1 MSFRFSSCA
10 SALALAI
17 ALLPACSQVRG
28 RKRIREANELYHRG
42 KYAEAVTL
50 YKEAEALV
58 PDLPALWL
66 NEGYTC
72 RQLIAPGGHDP
83 ESRRAAA
90 CALAAFGRLGEVA
103 PKDPRAGELTLQTWF
118 DMQDYPSL
126 EAAFLERRR
135 KAPDDLDAVHG
146 LQDVYFKWGKWPQ
159 ALEWSKQAAALRA
172 DDAEAQYG
180 VGTFVWQIL
189 STHGGGVQ
197 MAGYSPWPDVAGTKG
212 SMTVAPPA
220 TTPGDITDSA
230 RVALADQG
238 IVYLEKALARRPRYP
253 EAMTYLALLWRQKS
267 FAFFTDPIAW
277 QGAVDEA
284 DNWQQRAADA
294 RAGKS

>member
-1 MSFRFSSCA
+1 MSSRSSSYV

-17 ALLPACSQVRG
+17 VLLPACTQVRG
-28 RKRIREANELYHRG
+28 RKRIQEANELYRRG
-42 KYAEAVTL
+42 RYAEAVTL
-50 YKEAEALV
+50 YKEAEPLV
-58 PDLPALWL
+58 PNLPTLWL

-72 RQLIAPGGHDP
+72 RQLIAPGGRDP
-83 ESRRAAA
+83 ESQRAAA
-90 CALAAFGRLGEVA
+90 CALAAFRRLGEVA
-103 PKDPRAGELTLQTWF
+103 PKDQRAAELTLQTWF
-118 DMQDYPSL
+118 DVQDYPSL

-135 KAPDDLDAVHG
+135 QAPDDLDAVHG
-146 LQDVYFKWGKWPQ
+146 LQDVYFKWGKWSQ
-159 ALEWSKQAAALRA
+159 ALEWSKLAAALRA
-172 DDAEAQYG
+172 NDAQAQYG

-189 STHGGGVQ
+189 STHGGGPQ
-197 MAGYSPWPDVAGTKG
+197 LASYSPWPEVAGAKG

-220 TTPGDITDSA
+220 GAPGDVTDEA
-230 RVALADQG
+230 RLALADQG
-238 IVYLEKALARRPRYP
+238 IAYLEKAIARRPRYP

-267 FAFFTDPIAW
+267 YAFFKDPIAW